1 MKQTVKITLCGI
13 LAALSAVFMLLSYFP
28 YLTYAV
34 PAVAGLF
41 IMVAVIEAGYK
52 WALGAYAAASVLVF
66 LFAEPEGK
74 LLYIC
79 FFGYY
84 PILKAVFDRRK
95 SRIVEWFLKLAV
107 FNAAIIA
114 VYAVFARLFG
124 VSLEEFGSSVNT
136 ASIFFCCSAMLC
148 LCFTILPFRARQR
161 FICICCT
168 RGCREF

>member
-1 MKQTVKITLCGI
+1 
-13 LAALSAVFMLLSYFP
+13 MLLSYFP

-34 PAVAGLF
+34 PAVAGLL

-52 WALGAYAAASVLVF
+52 WALGAYIAASVLVF

-95 SRIVEWFLKLAV
+95 SRIVEWILKLAV

-124 VSLEEFGSSVNT
+124 VSLEEFGEH
-136 ASIFFCCSAMLC
+136 IFLLLGNAVFVLYDIAVSRSAAVYMHMLHPRVQR
-148 LCFTILPFRARQR
+148 IL
-161 FICICCT
+161 
-168 RGCREF
+168 RGK